1 MHLHLTAS
9 VASPIVKSLVL
20 LSGTAVVGIL
30 MALGFFLREK
40 KGFLQ
45 AEAMRLKSLGALAY
59 LVLTF
64 SLVGFIFTELA
75 NILNRPLWGAFTA
88 TTLRSFLQQTSLGRA
103 YLFQLIFVFISLTI
117 FARARKVG
125 GIYWSLAFTLLGL
138 VLPVFQSHS
147 SSLSNHSL
155 AIGSLFFHVVF
166 ITTWAGGVLGLFL
179 ISEKER
185 QVSLRRFSAFA
196 LWASIAVIA
205 SGVFNA
211 YSRLDFKAAWGSNY
225 SILVALKT
233 LLSIMLMGFGA
244 RHRKFIA
251 ENRADDSRKLLR
263 DEVLVLVTT
272 IALGSWLSTVQP
284 PDHPG
289 EAIKP
294 AIPTWSRL
302 AFIYQPDAFFIGFL
316 ILISALYFRGVYLL
330 KKRGDRWPVGRS
342 VAFILAIIAVDYAT
356 SGGLGFYAQYAFSYH
371 MVAHMVLGMIAPI
384 GFVLSAPAT
393 LALRTLPIGRDDD
406 ERGIRGTLITL
417 IHSKSMVFYT
427 NPVVVLALFDGS
439 LFLVYMTNLFNNLMG
454 SHSGHMLMN
463 IHFLAAGY
471 LFFHVIIGIDPNPR
485 KLPHIVRIIVL
496 FAAMS
501 IHAFFSIVLLSATTV
516 LNSENYWQPWN
527 LDLLANQHIG
537 ASLGWAMGEVPILLA
552 LVATFIQWN
561 RDDSRE
567 QKRIDRAAE
576 RAAAMGEDD
585 DLAEYNRF
593 LSQLSAED
601 KQRGE

>member
-1 MHLHLTAS
+1 
-9 VASPIVKSLVL
+9 
-20 LSGTAVVGIL
+20 
-30 MALGFFLREK
+30 
-40 KGFLQ
+40 
-45 AEAMRLKSLGALAY
+45 
-59 LVLTF
+59 
-64 SLVGFIFTELA
+64 
-75 NILNRPLWGAFTA
+75 LWGAFTA

-103 YLFQLIFVFISLTI
+103 YFFQLIFIFISLTI
-117 FARARKVG
+117 FSRARKVG

-155 AIGSLFFHVVF
+155 AIGSLFFHVIF

-179 ISEKER
+179 ISENER

-233 LLSIMLMGFGA
+233 LLSIMLIGFGA

-302 AFIYQPDAFFIGFL
+302 AFIYQPDALFIGFL

-330 KKRGDRWPVGRS
+330 SKRGDKWPLGRS
-342 VAFILAIIAVDYAT
+342 VAFILAVIAVDYAT

-393 LALRTLPIGRDDD
+393 LALRTLPIGRYDD

-567 QKRIDRAAE
+567 QKRIDRASE